1 MFIAVVYHSPIVT
14 YRQVGCLLMITLI
27 LATKNIIV
35 NSNVQM
41 SIDSKEALRMAT
53 EIVDKNE
60 LDDVKTRIAD
70 MIIELNQ
77 LKEELD
83 GAHPAIERLRT
94 LVNQLKGENEIL
106 LDEVEILKNAKNMLA
121 ATVARLKRPV

>member
-1 MFIAVVYHSPIVT
+1 
-14 YRQVGCLLMITLI
+14 
-27 LATKNIIV
+27 
-35 NSNVQM
+35 M